1 MAVERIGIEAAL
13 ASLRQTYPYAC
24 PNEGL
29 ACTRTIPS
37 ATERAAPIQ
46 HLVKQGVLVTL
57 SNNKPSQRQ
66 CPCAGFLQQLQL
78 WHEMRYVFKP
88 DHPGY
93 TTVMMR
99 QLAMRYDAGEELS
112 SITHDLAVPS
122 EAAAQV
128 LLALRT
134 KNNQKFVFWP

>member
-1 MAVERIGIEAAL
+1 
-13 ASLRQTYPYAC
+13 
-24 PNEGL
+24 
-29 ACTRTIPS
+29 
-37 ATERAAPIQ
+37 
-46 HLVKQGVLVTL
+46 
-57 SNNKPSQRQ
+57 
-66 CPCAGFLQQLQL
+66 
-78 WHEMRYVFKP
+78 MRYVFKP

-112 SITHDLAVPS
+112 SITYDLAVPS